1 MRQKEAYK
9 EKHRNVVS
17 EPKNLDNWWSTRGI
31 QSCKEDK
38 YSLIWDSERERCKRD
53 FKEVKALY
61 C

>member
-17 EPKNLDNWWSTRGI
+17 EPKNLYNRWATGGI

-38 YSLIWDSERERCKRD
+38 YSLIWGLWKREMEDR
-53 FKEVKALY
+53 F
-61 C
+61 

>member
-17 EPKNLDNWWSTRGI
+17 EPKNLYNRWATGGI

-38 YSLIWDSERERCKRD
+38 YSLIWGLWKREWKRD
-53 FKEVKALY
+53 FREVKALY